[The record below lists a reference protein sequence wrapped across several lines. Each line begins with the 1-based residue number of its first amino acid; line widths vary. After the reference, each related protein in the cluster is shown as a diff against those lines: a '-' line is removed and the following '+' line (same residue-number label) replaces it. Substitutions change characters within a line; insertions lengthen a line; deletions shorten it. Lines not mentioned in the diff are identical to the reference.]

1 MGAKIGFSAIPLMSI
16 LPSGCPAASLDLPRG
31 EHWKPQNCVFRFWA
45 ATGRD
50 ACSALARRRSRTEVR
65 RRGSDRVKRDQAV
78 RLAGARVE

>member
-16 LPSGCPAASLDLPRG
+16 LPAGCPAAALIARG
-31 EHWKPQNCVFRFWA
+31 DRKPQNCVFRFWA